1 MSPEGITA
9 IVTGVLA
16 LVGSITA
23 LTTSKINA
31 QNSAT
36 KDELADLRRRVDDLK
51 TDLLEER
58 DSNDKLRAQ
67 ITAAED
73 SVVTAAKEKRELKLQ
88 LDEVKA
94 DRDKQV
100 RHLQSTIDKYEARI
114 KELECKVRELE
125 ILLLGKQNGSDCA
138 GLEKPS

>member
-138 GLEKPS
+138 GLEKP

>member
-1 MSPEGITA
+1 MTPEVITA

-138 GLEKPS
+138 GLEKP